1 MNNELIK
8 KIKHPNDI
16 KQFKN
21 KDLVLLAQEIRE
33 LLIETA
39 KTNEIHFSSNLGIV
53 ELTMMV
59 LKVFD
64 INKDKI
70 LYDTGHQ
77 TYVHKILTGR
87 YKQFPTIRKEGSLT
101 GFMNMNESKFDHYSP
116 GHSGNI
122 LSVAS
127 GMYQSFAKDNKM
139 GKRYINNQ
147 NIITIIGDSAF
158 ANGLNFEALNDVSF
172 NKEPII
178 IILNDNDMSISK
190 PVGHMSKVFSKIKN
204 SWFFHFIERA
214 IRLIFNY
221 NRVYFWIYNSYY
233 WIQWRITGKNLFEN
247 LGYQY
252 IGPVDGHNIK
262 SLENALSRAKWFAKQ
277 GPVIVHVRTKKGKG
291 VQEAENDCCGSY
303 HSSSKSNNKTYGMY
317 VTDKLLELMKDDKS
331 IMVIN
336 PAMSNASNCQ
346 IIQNEFP
353 NRYFDVGIS
362 EEHAISKA
370 GGMSLVGLKPYIY
383 MYSSFLQRTYD
394 QLLHDISRLSL
405 NCTLLI
411 DRADLSGGDGSSHH
425 GIYDVGFLKTIH
437 DVVITSPRDIKQLNT
452 LLEFSHQYN
461 ESIFA
466 IRYPKTD
473 ILKLDDSKDI
483 KFGEWEQIYE
493 PKQTD
498 AVIISYGPYINSIY
512 KNVCEKYNIALINA
526 VFITKYNPEQLD
538 DICKK
543 YQNIIIYERIF
554 GNNGINL
561 DLNEF
566 ITKNHLK
573 NNLYAMHYKS
583 VVEGGSTD
591 ALDKR
596 SNMHYENIIELLRIK
611 LIIK

>member
-16 KQFKN
+16 KEFNN
-21 KDLVLLAQEIRE
+21 KDLIELAKEIRE
-33 LLIETA
+33 LLIDTA
-39 KTNEIHFSSNLGIV
+39 KVNEIHFSSNLGIV
-53 ELTMMV
+53 ELTMMIF
-59 LKVFD
+59 KVFNID
-64 INKDKI
+64 NDKI

-87 YKQFPTIRKEGSLT
+87 YNEFPTIRKEGSLT

-127 GMYQSFAKDNKM
+127 GMYQAFAQNNKV

-147 NIITIIGDSAF
+147 NIITVIGDSAF

-172 NKEPII
+172 KKEPII

-221 NRVYFWIYNSYY
+221 NTMYFWIYNAYN

-262 SLENALSRAKWFAKQ
+262 ALENALSRAKWFARQ

-291 VQEAENDCCGSY
+291 VIEAENDNCGSY
-303 HSSSKSNNKTYGMY
+303 HSSSKGFNKTYGMHA
-317 VTDKLLELMKDDKS
+317 TDKLLQFMKKDKS

-336 PAMSNASNCQ
+336 PAMSTASNCQ
-346 IIQNEFP
+346 IIENEFP
-353 NRYFDVGIS
+353 DRYFDVGIS

-370 GGMSLVGLKPYIY
+370 GGMNLAGLKPYIY

-394 QLLHDISRLSL
+394 QLLHDITRLNL
-405 NCTLLI
+405 HCTLLI

-425 GIYDVGFLKTIH
+425 GIYDIGFLKTIH
-437 DVVITSPRDIKQLNT
+437 DVIITSPRDINQLNI
-452 LLEFSHQYN
+452 LLEFSHKNN

-466 IRYPKTD
+466 IRYPKSD
-473 ILKLDDSKDI
+473 ALKLDPSSDI
-483 KFGEWEQIYE
+483 NFGQWEFIYT
-493 PKQTD
+493 PQNATT
-498 AVIISYGPYINSIY
+498 VIISYGPYINLIL
-512 KNVCEKYNIALINA
+512 KNICEKYNIALINA
-526 VFITKYNPEQLD
+526 VFITNYDQKLLN
-538 DICKK
+538 DICQK
-543 YQNIIIYERIF
+543 YENILIYERIF
-554 GNNGINL
+554 GNNGLNL
-561 DLNEF
+561 DFCEY
-566 ITKNHLK
+566 ITNNHLK
-573 NNLYAMHYKS
+573 NNLYSMHYKH

-596 SNMHYENIIELLRIK
+596 NKMHYENIIDLLKEK